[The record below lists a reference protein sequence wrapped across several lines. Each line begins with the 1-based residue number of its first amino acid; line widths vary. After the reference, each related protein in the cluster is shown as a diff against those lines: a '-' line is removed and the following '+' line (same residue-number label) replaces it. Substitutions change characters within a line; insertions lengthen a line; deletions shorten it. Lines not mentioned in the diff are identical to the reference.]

1 MFKNFITKLGEKKL
15 SEGVSRQDIELY
27 RKGRELLDSKDSNSY
42 DDIELFVKL
51 VQKTNRKIIL

>member
-51 VQKTNRKIIL
+51 VQKLTGK

>member
-27 RKGRELLDSKDSNSY
+27 RKGRELLDSKDTNSY

-51 VQKTNRKIIL
+51 VQKN